1 VGPGPV
7 WPRANRRQACAG
19 DALIRGLTCYRHM
32 HCAKDIISAIFIMAV
47 SPFALKNLASQVLA
61 SRQSL
66 YNANW
71 RKYNSFSLSK
81 KR

>member
-1 VGPGPV
+1 
-7 WPRANRRQACAG
+7 
-19 DALIRGLTCYRHM
+19 M
-32 HCAKDIISAIFIMAV
+32 HCAKDIISAIFIMAA

-71 RKYNSFSLSK
+71 RKYNNCSLSK

>member
-1 VGPGPV
+1 
-7 WPRANRRQACAG
+7 
-19 DALIRGLTCYRHM
+19 M

-47 SPFALKNLASQVLA
+47 SPFALKNLASKVLA

-71 RKYNSFSLSK
+71 RKYNSFHYLKSAKYLSFAVSGLGTIK
-81 KR
+81 GLEGQLKDFGAGSF

>member
-1 VGPGPV
+1 
-7 WPRANRRQACAG
+7 
-19 DALIRGLTCYRHM
+19 M

-71 RKYNSFSLSK
+71 PKYLSFAVSGLGTITGLEGQLKDFGAGSF
-81 KR
+81 

>member
-1 VGPGPV
+1 
-7 WPRANRRQACAG
+7 
-19 DALIRGLTCYRHM
+19 M

-47 SPFALKNLASQVLA
+47 SPFALKNLAGQVLA

>member
-1 VGPGPV
+1 
-7 WPRANRRQACAG
+7 
-19 DALIRGLTCYRHM
+19 M

-81 KR
+81 KH